1 VFGDRML
8 VADAVLAGFTEHL
21 AVDHICAGTA
31 RGDHDGEED
40 TRANEPTE
48 ERGEG

>member
-1 VFGDRML
+1 VL
-8 VADAVLAGFTEHL
+8 VTDAVLATLTEQL
-21 AVDHICAGTA
+21 AVDHVSACVA
-31 RGDHDGEED
+31 RGDHDGEKD